1 MSVPCHQVMGWV
13 HLWIGT
19 CDNNPLN
26 FVEISA
32 LPYIPHSFLYLCRY
46 LWLYLY
52 LYLFTI
58 FVLGTLATTPTF
70 SWKWCPS
77 IHPAF
82 LCKSQAPYPRISN
95 MITDF
100 HALWGN
106 LSCGDLIPMR
116 QMYQNVWEVID
127 PDRPF
132 RTDIFPNREV
142 IQSGVGSSL
151 NRAPMAGKTTIPL
164 QCD

>member
-1 MSVPCHQVMGWV
+1 MR
-13 HLWIGT
+13 
-19 CDNNPLN
+19 
-26 FVEISA
+26 
-32 LPYIPHSFLYLCRY
+32 LYLY
-46 LWLYLY
+46 FY

-58 FVLGTLATTPTF
+58 LVLGILATSFPF

-77 IHPAF
+77 IHPIF

-142 IQSGVGSSL
+142 IQSGVGSSWIEHL
-151 NRAPMAGKTTIPL
+151 WQGKRQFPYNAISFTLHCALCRYVDKMRCNGVELESAIL
-164 QCD
+164 VAF